1 MSAGQPQSRARPP
14 GRAGRASAEKKFAG
28 KPAPTTTPGYDAG
41 TPLTHCG
48 TPMPATAPDIFSLV
62 PVLLALVISISLRNV
77 IVGLFTGLFAGVLMI
92 EGPALLGGV
101 SLMVRDYLVPQVTDS
116 YNAGVLVLLS
126 FIGGFVALMERSGG
140 GTAFAAKV
148 ARFITTKA
156 RLQIS
161 AWIGGIVIFFSDLGT
176 PLIVGPTFRPMADH
190 LRVSRAKLAYIIDS
204 TASPVAI
211 LVPFIGWGVY
221 IMSLLEQQF
230 TTLGIEQSDFQ
241 ALVSALPFQFYAWL
255 AGFAVPLLALTGVEF
270 GPMARVERRAA
281 LEGLTPEEAASVAL
295 NAPPQGAG
303 SNARAS
309 FIWLPLLVL
318 FIVLLWTLVPLGFPF
333 GRVSGADFRA
343 GLSTAYLSAAVAL
356 ILLMAFAGAQRVM
369 ASVQVYLEGMSRM
382 MLVAVMLLLA
392 WAMGDMT
399 TALGGDV
406 YVATLA
412 AENAAPWAL
421 PVMIFLVSCSI
432 SFATGSSWGTFAI
445 MLPLALPATVA
456 IDAPLYVCIGAV
468 LSGGLFGDHC
478 SPISET
484 TILSS
489 TGAGCDAFEH
499 FQTQLPYA
507 LANGVLCIGGYV
519 LAGFTASVWTLA
531 LLLPLQVGGLLV
543 LGKWRRRA

>member
-1 MSAGQPQSRARPP
+1 
-14 GRAGRASAEKKFAG
+14 
-28 KPAPTTTPGYDAG
+28 
-41 TPLTHCG
+41 
-48 TPMPATAPDIFSLV
+48 MPATAPDIFSLV

-77 IVGLFTGLFAGVLMI
+77 IFGLFVGLFAGVLMI
-92 EGPALLGGV
+92 EGPALLGGM

-116 YNAGVLVLLS
+116 YNAGVLVLLG

-140 GTAFAAKV
+140 GAAFAARV

-156 RLQIS
+156 RLQVS

-255 AGFAVPLLALTGVEF
+255 AVLAVPLLALTGVEF
-270 GPMARVERRAA
+270 GPMARAERRAA
-281 LEGLTPEEAASVAL
+281 REGLTPEEAANAAL
-295 NAPPQGAG
+295 NTPAQAG
-303 SNARAS
+303 TAGKARAS

-382 MLVAVMLLLA
+382 MLVAIMLLLA

-412 AENAAPWAL
+412 AENAAAWAL

-484 TILSS
+484 TILAS

-519 LAGFTASVWTLA
+519 LAGFTGSAWTLA
-531 LLLPLQVGGLLV
+531 LLIPLQVAALL
-543 LGKWRRRA
+543 LYGKLRT

>member
-1 MSAGQPQSRARPP
+1 
-14 GRAGRASAEKKFAG
+14 
-28 KPAPTTTPGYDAG
+28 
-41 TPLTHCG
+41 
-48 TPMPATAPDIFSLV
+48 MPVTAPDIYSLL
-62 PVLLALVISISLRNV
+62 PVLLALFISISLRNV

-116 YNAGVLVLLS
+116 YNAGVLVLLV

-140 GTAFAAKV
+140 GGAFAAKV
-148 ARFITTKA
+148 ARYITTKA

-161 AWIGGIVIFFSDLGT
+161 AWIGGVVIFFSDLGT

-230 TTLGIEQSDFQ
+230 TALGIEQSDFQ
-241 ALVSALPFQFYAWL
+241 ALVAALPFQFYAWL
-255 AGFAVPLLALTGVEF
+255 AVLAVPLLALTGVEF

-281 LEGLTPEEAASVAL
+281 LEGLTPEEAANAAL
-295 NAPPQGAG
+295 NAPPPGT
-303 SNARAS
+303 SDKARPS

-356 ILLMAFAGAQRVM
+356 ILLMAFAGAQPVM
-369 ASVQVYLEGMSRM
+369 ASVQVFLEGMSRM

-399 TALGGDV
+399 TALGADV

-531 LLLPLQVGGLLV
+531 LLIPLQVGGLL
-543 LGKWRRRA
+543 LFGRLRKSAA